1 MPVAGLMALFGAM
14 VGAGPVSAESAIGCF
29 TVGIGMFIIHGRVVG
44 LAQLPQPLVPVRQLP
59 PPHVSAHA
67 RVLSPFLAISIP
79 APVSRP
85 IFIRSR
91 RLVNPAFTNSCR
103 FLKALY
109 ISFHR
114 ARETFSP
121 FLLKYI
127 QGSCLRLT
135 QLKLRAGTRMR
146 SFRGDCSGDKNYTWL
161 KGSGSLRQG
170 RLERWCA
177 ARFDT
182 HQSAPSQPWLPPL
195 VIDP

>member
-14 VGAGPVSAESAIGCF
+14 VGAGPVRAESAIGCF

-135 QLKLRAGTRMR
+135 QVEVACRDTYATFPRSLLRRQSYMWLGTRK
-146 SFRGDCSGDKNYTWL
+146 FK
-161 KGSGSLRQG
+161 
-170 RLERWCA
+170 
-177 ARFDT
+177 ART
-182 HQSAPSQPWLPPL
+182 T
-195 VIDP
+195 